1 LADIPDQVR
10 LLATSPCIDAGDNN
24 SVPVD
29 VTTDLDNRPRFA
41 DGDCNT
47 TEIVDMGAY
56 EFDWAY
62 IGDFDGSCDLDFVDF
77 AYLGLTW
84 LKEDGDPGYDYLCDI
99 SIPADSFI
107 NVSDLKIFTDNW
119 LAGK

>member
-1 LADIPDQVR
+1 
-10 LLATSPCIDAGDNN
+10 
-24 SVPVD
+24 VPGG
-29 VTTDLDNRPRFA
+29 VTTDLDSRARFA

-62 IGDFDGSCDLDFVDF
+62 IGDFAGGCDVDFVDF
-77 AYLGLTW
+77 AYLALTW
-84 LKEDGDPGYDYLCDI
+84 LKEDGEPGYDYLCDI
-99 SIPADSFI
+99 SIPADNFI